1 MLPKQAYSEV
11 YYLITKMPE
20 EMKNKIPENLIN
32 EIRNNMDKDY
42 NVNPEQKSIED
53 LKLLDETKKIL
64 SVLYTDYITTNE
76 EREIIKA
83 KERSIKKQN
92 IEKMPNIRVRELF
105 VDEDKDNEKIEK
117 SIIKIENDK
126 WYKRIHK
133 FFIKI
138 FKIKK

>member
-1 MLPKQAYSEV
+1 MLQKRAYSEV
-11 YYLITKMPE
+11 YYLISKMPE

-32 EIRNNMDKDY
+32 EIKNNMDKDY

-53 LKLLDETKKIL
+53 LKLLNETKKIL

-92 IEKMPNIRVRELF
+92 IEKMPKIRAKELF
-105 VDEDKDNEKIEK
+105 VNKDNEKTDK
-117 SIIKIENDK
+117 SVIKIENDK
-126 WYKRIHK
+126 WYTRIYK
-133 FFIKI
+133 FFMKI

>member
-1 MLPKQAYSEV
+1 MNNEQKL
-11 YYLITKMPE
+11 LLNLL
-20 EMKNKIPENLIN
+20 KNYFT
-32 EIRNNMDKDY
+32 DKDY

-92 IEKMPNIRVRELF
+92 IEKMPKIRVKELF
-105 VDEDKDNEKIEK
+105 VNKDNEKTEK
-117 SIIKIENDK
+117 SVIKIENDK
-126 WYKRIHK
+126 WYTRIYK
-133 FFIKI
+133 FFMKGVTKYKFLAI
-138 FKIKK
+138 